1 MPTEWLKLML
11 AEIARKREEA
21 ERAQEET
28 LARQKESAKASQANA
43 ARTREHK
50 TNASRGA

>member
-1 MPTEWLKLML
+1 LKLML

-28 LARQKESAKASQANA
+28 LARQKETSRESQANA
-43 ARTREHK
+43 ARAGAQK
-50 TNASRGA
+50 SNA